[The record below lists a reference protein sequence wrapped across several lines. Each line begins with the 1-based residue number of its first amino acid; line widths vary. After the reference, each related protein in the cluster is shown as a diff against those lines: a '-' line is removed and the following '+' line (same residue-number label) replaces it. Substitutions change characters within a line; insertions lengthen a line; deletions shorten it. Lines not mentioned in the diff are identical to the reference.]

1 MVRHASVPKAPF
13 ADEVVA
19 SGAIDEMIV
28 LEAAFTATGTVT
40 GFACLFSDLLSCSTL
55 SNNEE
60 IRSDCSC

>member
-1 MVRHASVPKAPF
+1 MPKASL
-13 ADEVVA
+13 ADKIVA

-28 LEAAFTATGTVT
+28 VEAAFTAAGTVT
-40 GFACLFSDLLSCSTL
+40 GYACLFSDLLSCSTL